1 MSVLRDLI
9 VSIRNL
15 PRLKNE
21 KNLIEIEK
29 LKNYFV
35 AVGRFTK
42 QKNFIFLVNN
52 FIELKRDYQDIKLI
66 ILGDGELL
74 NKVKKIVT
82 NKNLQKDILI
92 LGYQNNVFKFFPKAQ
107 ALILP
112 SLWEDPG
119 SVIIEAAACNL
130 NIISSDCKNGPR
142 EFLLNG
148 KAGHLFQNNNSES
161 FKEVFKIYMNSEEK
175 ELFKKRIIAK
185 KQIKKFSFFSHYK
198 SFKNII

>member
-1 MSVLRDLI
+1 MEAGIKKNLYAMAFPTIDLLRQFKELNIFDENQMSVLRDPI

-29 LKNYFV
+29 LKELFV

-42 QKNFIFLVNN
+42 QKFHFSVNN

-107 ALILP
+107 ALILRHYGKI
-112 SLWEDPG
+112 LD

-142 EFLLNG
+142 
-148 KAGHLFQNNNSES
+148 SS
-161 FKEVFKIYMNSEEK
+161 C
-175 ELFKKRIIAK
+175 
-185 KQIKKFSFFSHYK
+185 
-198 SFKNII
+198 